1 MKPLLAIHA
10 WDGGVKPE
18 EERRSD
24 VDNCRVLRYG
34 EGSP

>member
-10 WDGGVKPE
+10 WDGGVNLE

-24 VDNCRVLRYG
+24 VNMCRVLRYG